1 MSLNT
6 SANLQHGVK
15 TNTTPVVCSY
25 HLTECKQKR
34 LFAYTAVFDK
44 RARIASNGLSYGF
57 GHFFEEMS
65 LNRMH
70 VESQQVTAAVLR
82 QKVSNGKW

>member
-1 MSLNT
+1 MLYFYSVFLIYVIKYIGKLTTWSKNEHNT
-6 SANLQHGVK
+6 
-15 TNTTPVVCSY
+15 Y

-70 VESQQVTAAVLR
+70 AETQYVTI
-82 QKVSNGKW
+82 NN

>member
-1 MSLNT
+1 MSLNA

-15 TNTTPVVCSY
+15 TNTTPAVCSY

-70 VESQQVTAAVLR
+70 AETQYVTI
-82 QKVSNGKW
+82 NN